1 LEKAKIEAKIILN
14 YETLQSTH
22 LRGGE
27 KMRLA
32 LFSQEKRWILGIIC
46 IAILCALM
54 FVGLWAMG
62 LD

>member
-1 LEKAKIEAKIILN
+1 
-14 YETLQSTH
+14 
-22 LRGGE
+22 
-27 KMRLA
+27 MRLN

-62 LD
+62 ID